1 MTGALSPCR
10 NMRSATRTIHL
21 RDYMLTCFVEM
32 VEAEEE
38 REKER
43 KARASGQEKKAKG
56 HGDEADK
63 KDESARKGSNQ
74 NEKDS
79 SKA

>member
-1 MTGALSPCR
+1 MQSALGS
-10 NMRSATRTIHL
+10 
-21 RDYMLTCFVEM
+21 YMKNYTLTCYAEM
-32 VEAEEE
+32 VEAEEQ

-43 KARASGQEKKAKG
+43 KARSQGQEKKAKG

-79 SKA
+79 KA